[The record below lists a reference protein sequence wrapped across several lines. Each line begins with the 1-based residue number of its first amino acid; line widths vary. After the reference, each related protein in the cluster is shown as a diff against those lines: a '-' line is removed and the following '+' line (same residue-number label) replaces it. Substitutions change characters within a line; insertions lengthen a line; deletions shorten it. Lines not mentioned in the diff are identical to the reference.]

1 MTRVVKPA
9 GKAVYNVRFAR
20 EGLDRPVLRQ
30 AKKVIN
36 LAVKPPPIK
45 KGRK

>member
-9 GKAVYNVRFAR
+9 GKTVYNVRFAR

-36 LAVKPPPIK
+36 LAVKPPPTK